1 MDKGKFSTIIR
12 QKLKHFNGGFFE
24 DHSALPLTRDQ
35 LELLIEAASADWTAV
50 EPAIFGTLLER
61 ALDPV
66 ERHKLGA
73 HFTPRA
79 YVERLVLP
87 TIIEPLREEWDS
99 VYAAAIQLD
108 EESRRADEDADS
120 MKDGKPK
127 QAKLKEAKSKR
138 AEVQKL
144 IRDFHGHLCEV
155 RVLDPACGSG
165 NFLYV
170 SLELMKRL
178 EGEVLNAMRAFGD
191 YNLPGVGIDPHQFL
205 GIEINP
211 RAAGIAE
218 LVLWIG
224 FLQWHYRTRD
234 MIDPPEPILKAYH
247 NIERRDAVLAWDSI
261 EPVID
266 ADGKPVTRW
275 DGRTTKTHP
284 VTGEQVPDETARVQ
298 ELKYINPRKAEW
310 PKADYIVGNPPFIGN
325 FKMREALGDGY
336 AQTLRTT
343 YSNLASTIDFV
354 MYWWEKAAE
363 FTANQN
369 TCRFGFIA
377 TNSLRQTFNR
387 QIINSWLNC
396 PEPLSLAFAIPD
408 HPWVDSSDG
417 AAVRISMTVGSR
429 TSDQGSVLIVKS
441 EDEESAVDFVIH
453 YGKISSDLTI
463 GANVTTTG
471 PLKSNSKVSSRGME
485 LRGAGFI
492 LSSDERASLN
502 TSSSSVNLDVIFP
515 YVNGRDI
522 TQSSRNVYVID
533 LFGFSDAEVKSMS
546 PIVFQ

>member
-1 MDKGKFSTIIR
+1 MRRAWAQAKRYAEALPDWPVFLIVADVGHCFDIYADFTQSGKNYVPFPDPNSFRITIDQLHDEKLRERFKAMWLDPKSLDPSRKAAQVTRDIADRLAKLAKSLEGSHSPEVVAGFLMRCLFTMFAEDIGLIPLHSFRELLLSLRFEVQNFQLMVEELWDAMDKGKFSTIIR

-99 VYAAAIQLD
+99 IYAAAIQLD
-108 EESRRADEDADS
+108 EESRRADEEAES
-120 MKDGKPK
+120 MKEGKPK
-127 QAKLKEAKSKR
+127 QAKLKEAVAKR

-178 EGEVLNAMRAFGD
+178 EGEVLNALRAFGD
-191 YNLPGVGIDPHQFL
+191 YKLPGIGIDPHQFL

-247 NIERRDAVLAWDSI
+247 NIECRDAVLAWDSI
-261 EPVID
+261 EPVFD
-266 ADGKPVTRW
+266 TDGSPVTRW

-284 VTGEQVPDETARVQ
+284 VTGEQVPDESARVQ

-310 PKADYIVGNPPFIGN
+310 PEADFIVGKPAVY
-325 FKMREALGDGY
+325 RE
-336 AQTLRTT
+336 
-343 YSNLASTIDFV
+343 
-354 MYWWEKAAE
+354 
-363 FTANQN
+363 
-369 TCRFGFIA
+369 
-377 TNSLRQTFNR
+377 
-387 QIINSWLNC
+387 
-396 PEPLSLAFAIPD
+396 
-408 HPWVDSSDG
+408 
-417 AAVRISMTVGSR
+417 
-429 TSDQGSVLIVKS
+429 
-441 EDEESAVDFVIH
+441 
-453 YGKISSDLTI
+453 
-463 GANVTTTG
+463 
-471 PLKSNSKVSSRGME
+471 
-485 LRGAGFI
+485 
-492 LSSDERASLN
+492 
-502 TSSSSVNLDVIFP
+502 
-515 YVNGRDI
+515 
-522 TQSSRNVYVID
+522 
-533 LFGFSDAEVKSMS
+533 
-546 PIVFQ
+546 